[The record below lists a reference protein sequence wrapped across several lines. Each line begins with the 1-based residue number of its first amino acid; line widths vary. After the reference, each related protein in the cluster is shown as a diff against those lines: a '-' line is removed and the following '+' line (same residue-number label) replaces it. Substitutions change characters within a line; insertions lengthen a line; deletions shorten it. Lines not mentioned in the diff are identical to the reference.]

1 MKRRSLG
8 KAIQDFKKSTSL
20 TKKNQKEISKH
31 MPGRTIRL
39 FSTDF
44 TFNKKII
51 W

>member
-8 KAIQDFKKSTSL
+8 KAIQDFKSTSL

-31 MPGRTIRL
+31 MPGRMIRP

-44 TFNKKII
+44 AFNKK
-51 W
+51 